1 MKLSNLFIVLFC
13 TFVAKAQV
21 NSDSAMIKRFFD
33 RELSKGQCYDN
44 LKELC
49 KGYGKRLS
57 GSPIAAGAVEWS
69 YNKMKSYGFDN
80 IYKQEVMVPHWVRG
94 VKEKATYRKSD
105 TSKVERVAVC
115 ALGGSIGCKIEG
127 AVIEVNSFEVLKAL
141 GKEKVKGKIIFFNR
155 PMDDTNINTF
165 GAYSGA
171 VNQRSRGANEASFMG
186 ASGVIVRSMSLGLN
200 RFPHTGAMMRYTDSV
215 PKIPACAISTMDAE
229 KLSSDLSKNSKLKF
243 ALEMSSEWLPD
254 TLSHNVICEIKGIE
268 FPQEII
274 VFGGHLDAWD
284 MAEGAHDDGAGVVQC
299 LEALRLFKELG
310 IRPKRTLRCVF
321 FMNEENGMKGGL
333 KYAEE
338 AKKKNEKTILALES
352 DEGGFTPRGFSFDAS
367 GDTLKRLINY
377 KRFFE
382 PYYMSDFHEG
392 GGGTDIS
399 PLKDQ
404 GTVLMDLNPDTQR
417 YFDFHHAATDVFQ
430 SVNKRELELG
440 AAGIASMI
448 YLIDKYG
455 L

>member
-1 MKLSNLFIVLFC
+1 
-13 TFVAKAQV
+13 
-21 NSDSAMIKRFFD
+21 
-33 RELSKGQCYDN
+33 
-44 LKELC
+44 
-49 KGYGKRLS
+49 
-57 GSPIAAGAVEWS
+57 
-69 YNKMKSYGFDN
+69 
-80 IYKQEVMVPHWVRG
+80 
-94 VKEKATYRKSD
+94 
-105 TSKVERVAVC
+105 
-115 ALGGSIGCKIEG
+115 
-127 AVIEVNSFEVLKAL
+127 
-141 GKEKVKGKIIFFNR
+141 
-155 PMDDTNINTF
+155 
-165 GAYSGA
+165 
-171 VNQRSRGANEASFMG
+171 
-186 ASGVIVRSMSLGLN
+186 
-200 RFPHTGAMMRYTDSV
+200 
-215 PKIPACAISTMDAE
+215 
-229 KLSSDLSKNSKLKF
+229 
-243 ALEMSSEWLPD
+243 
-254 TLSHNVICEIKGIE
+254 
-268 FPQEII
+268 
-274 VFGGHLDAWD
+274 
-284 MAEGAHDDGAGVVQC
+284 
-299 LEALRLFKELG
+299 
-310 IRPKRTLRCVF
+310 
-321 FMNEENGMKGGL
+321 MKGGL